1 MPAFTGAGAAA
12 AVALTWP
19 LGDLAAHWSL
29 TTLVIQRLILTLAV
43 ASLVLVLV
51 GMRGDRRRGRA
62 VHRDGGGLDGHSRGG
77 GRSLVAGRAGVDGS
91 GGSGGRPLYST
102 FVHSH
107 LAVGLRPLN
116 DQEISGFVSKLTM
129 LFVLFSVGAVVL
141 NQALRVDEE
150 YGEDEPLV
158 WADVERQLERAARRS
173 ERNAKH
179 DRDPTSP
186 PPDDTD
192 Q

>member
-1 MPAFTGAGAAA
+1 MNPGHPYACEPHLAAWAVLWLAALAIVGGHRHVRRRNVEATRWTPRQMPAFTGAGAAA

-102 FVHSH
+102 FGHSH

-116 DQEISGFVSKLTM
+116 DLEISGFVSKLTM

-141 NQALRVDEE
+141 N
-150 YGEDEPLV
+150 
-158 WADVERQLERAARRS
+158 
-173 ERNAKH
+173 
-179 DRDPTSP
+179 
-186 PPDDTD
+186 
-192 Q
+192 